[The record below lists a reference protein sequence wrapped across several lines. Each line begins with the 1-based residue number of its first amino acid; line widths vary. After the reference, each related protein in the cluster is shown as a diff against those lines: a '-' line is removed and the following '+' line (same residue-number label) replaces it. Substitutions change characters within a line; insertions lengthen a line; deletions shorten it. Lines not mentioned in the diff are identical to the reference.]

1 MHAMI
6 HGGLGNFSLM
16 ALTRLHP
23 VSRIGALIRGHL
35 RANLEL
41 FIERRVVDLMAEYI
55 EALSDSVLSAT
66 TH

>member
-1 MHAMI
+1 
-6 HGGLGNFSLM
+6 
-16 ALTRLHP
+16 LHP